1 MSDGQIC
8 GKMKMKAKGV
18 KYMSELRYVWCGDYL
33 IPDLTLNVKDYL
45 PLGKYGRMRERY
57 LREHRSLLY
66 STMLLG
72 GRLDDHLHEID
83 VAAQRRMDQLTRQM
97 AETAGITE
105 ELKARDP
112 MLWVGEMNAIKAQAE
127 ETIFEELIYS

>member
-1 MSDGQIC
+1 MSDGRIC
-8 GKMKMKAKGV
+8 GKLKAKGV
-18 KYMSELRYVWCGDYL
+18 KHMSKLRYVWCGDYL
-33 IPDLTLNVKDYL
+33 IPDLTLNVKAYP
-45 PLGKYGRMRERY
+45 PLGKYGRMRERN
-57 LREHRSLLY
+57 LREHRHLLY

-83 VAAQRRMDQLTRQM
+83 VAAQKRMDQLTRQM

-112 MLWVGEMNAIKAQAE
+112 MRWVGEMNAIKAQAE
-127 ETIFEELIYS
+127 EMIFEELIYN

>member
-1 MSDGQIC
+1 MNGGQIC
-8 GKMKMKAKGV
+8 GKLKVKGV
-18 KYMSELRYVWCGDYL
+18 KHMSKLRYVWCGDYL
-33 IPDLTLNVKDYL
+33 IPDLTLNVEAYP

-83 VAAQRRMDQLTRQM
+83 AAAQKRMDQLMRQM

-105 ELKARDP
+105 ALKVRDP
-112 MLWVGEMNAIKAQAE
+112 MRWVCEMNSIKAQAE
-127 ETIFEELIYS
+127 ETILEELIYS

>member
-1 MSDGQIC
+1 MSDMQIC
-8 GKMKMKAKGV
+8 DKLKAKGV
-18 KYMSELRYVWCGDYL
+18 KHMSKLRYVWCGDYL
-33 IPDLTLNVKDYL
+33 IPDLTLNTKIYP

-72 GRLDDHLHEID
+72 DRLDDHLHEID
-83 VAAQRRMDQLTRQM
+83 DAAQKRMDHLTRQM
-97 AETAGITE
+97 AKAAGITE

-112 MLWVGEMNAIKAQAE
+112 MRWVGEKNAIKAQAE
-127 ETIFEELIYS
+127 EMIFEELIYS

>member
-1 MSDGQIC
+1 MSGGQIC
-8 GKMKMKAKGV
+8 GKLKVKGV
-18 KYMSELRYVWCGDYL
+18 KHMSKLRYVGCGDYL
-33 IPDLTLNVKDYL
+33 IPDLTLNAKDYP

-57 LREHRSLLY
+57 LKEHRHLLY

-83 VAAQRRMDQLTRQM
+83 DATQKRMDQLTRQM

-112 MLWVGEMNAIKAQAE
+112 MRWVCEMNAIKAQAE
-127 ETIFEELIYS
+127 EMIFEELIYS

>member
-8 GKMKMKAKGV
+8 GKLKTKGV
-18 KYMSELRYVWCGDYL
+18 KHMSKLRYVWCGDYL
-33 IPDLTLNVKDYL
+33 IPDLTLNAKDYP

-72 GRLDDHLHEID
+72 GRLDEHLHEID
-83 VAAQRRMDQLTRQM
+83 AAAQKRMDRLMQQM
-97 AETAGITE
+97 AEMAGITE

-112 MLWVGEMNAIKAQAE
+112 MRWVCKMNAIKAQAE
-127 ETIFEELIYS
+127 EMILEELICS

>member
-1 MSDGQIC
+1 MSGGQIC
-8 GKMKMKAKGV
+8 GKLKAKGV
-18 KYMSELRYVWCGDYL
+18 KQMNGLRYVWCGDYL
-33 IPDLTLNVKDYL
+33 IPDLTLNAKTFP
-45 PLGKYGRMRERY
+45 PLSKYGRMREKY
-57 LREHRSLLY
+57 LREHRHLLY

-83 VAAQRRMDQLTRQM
+83 AAAQKRMDQLMRQM

-112 MLWVGEMNAIKAQAE
+112 MRWVGEMNAIKAQAE
-127 ETIFEELIYS
+127 EMIFEELIYS

>member
-1 MSDGQIC
+1 MSGGQIC
-8 GKMKMKAKGV
+8 GKLKAKGV
-18 KYMSELRYVWCGDYL
+18 KHMSKLRYVWCGDYL
-33 IPDLTLNVKDYL
+33 IPDLTLNAKDY
-45 PLGKYGRMRERY
+45 PTLGKYGRMRERY

-83 VAAQRRMDQLTRQM
+83 DAAQKRMDQLMQQM
-97 AETAGITE
+97 AEMAGITE
-105 ELKARDP
+105 ELKARDS
-112 MLWVGEMNAIKAQAE
+112 MRWVCKMNAIKVQAE

>member
-1 MSDGQIC
+1 MS
-8 GKMKMKAKGV
+8 K
-18 KYMSELRYVWCGDYL
+18 LRYVQCGDYR
-33 IPDLTLNVKDYL
+33 IPDLTLNAKDYP
-45 PLGKYGRMRERY
+45 PLGKHGRMRERY

-83 VAAQRRMDQLTRQM
+83 DAAQKRMDQLMQQM
-97 AETAGITE
+97 AEMAGITE

-112 MLWVGEMNAIKAQAE
+112 MRWVDEMNAIKSQAE
-127 ETIFEELIYS
+127 EMVFEELIYS

>member
-1 MSDGQIC
+1 MSGGQIC
-8 GKMKMKAKGV
+8 GKLKAKGV
-18 KYMSELRYVWCGDYL
+18 KHMSKLRYVWCGDYL
-33 IPDLTLNVKDYL
+33 IPDLTLNAKDYP

-72 GRLDDHLHEID
+72 GRLDDHLHEVD
-83 VAAQRRMDQLTRQM
+83 NAAQKRLEQLMRQM
-97 AETAGITE
+97 VETAGITE

-112 MLWVGEMNAIKAQAE
+112 MRWVGEKNAIKAQAE
-127 ETIFEELIYS
+127 EMIFEELIYS

>member
-1 MSDGQIC
+1 M
-8 GKMKMKAKGV
+8 A
-18 KYMSELRYVWCGDYL
+18 ELTYKWAGDYL
-33 IPDLTLNVKDYL
+33 IPDLALNAKIYP
-45 PLGKYGRMRERY
+45 PLGKYGWMRERY
-57 LREHRSLLY
+57 LREHRHLLY

-83 VAAQRRMDQLTRQM
+83 AAAQKRMDQLTHQM

-112 MLWVGEMNAIKAQAE
+112 MRWVGEMNAIKAQAE
-127 ETIFEELIYS
+127 EMIFEELIYS

>member
-1 MSDGQIC
+1 MNGGGIC
-8 GKMKMKAKGV
+8 GKLKAKGV
-18 KYMSELRYVWCGDYL
+18 KHMSELRYVWCGDYL
-33 IPDLTLNVKDYL
+33 IPDLTLKAKAYP

-83 VAAQRRMDQLTRQM
+83 AAAQKRMDQLMRQM

-105 ELKARDP
+105 ELKALDRCAG
-112 MLWVGEMNAIKAQAE
+112 WAK
-127 ETIFEELIYS
+127 